1 MVMLVK
7 EIMSPNPKRCAPGT
21 TLREVAELMA
31 GGDCGEIPVCDEAG
45 RPVGVVT
52 DRDIVCRVLAKG
64 RNPLDLSAS
73 QCMTEP
79 VITASLDLSVED
91 CARLMEQYRVRRL
104 PVVDAGGTCCGIVA
118 QADLARRGPREIT
131 VEMVQTVS
139 QPGAASSP
147 GIAR

>member
-1 MVMLVK
+1 MLVK
-7 EIMSPNPKRCAPGT
+7 DIMSADPMRCAPET

-31 GGDCGEIPVCDEAG
+31 GGDCEEIPVCDAHG
-45 RPVGVVT
+45 KPIGVVT

-64 RNPLDLSAS
+64 HNPLDFPAS
-73 QCMTEP
+73 ECMTEP
-79 VITASLDLSVED
+79 VVTASLDLSVED

-104 PVVDAGGTCCGIVA
+104 PVVDAGGACCGIVA
-118 QADLARRGPREIT
+118 QADLARGGLRDIT
-131 VEMVQTVS
+131 AEVLEMVS

>member
-1 MVMLVK
+1 MFVK
-7 EIMSPNPKRCAPGT
+7 DIMSTDPVRCAPET
-21 TLREVAELMA
+21 RLREVAELMA
-31 GGDCGEIPVCDEAG
+31 GSDCGEIPICDAHG
-45 RPVGVVT
+45 TPIGVVT

-64 RNPLDLSAS
+64 LNPLDLSAS

-79 VITASLDLSVED
+79 VVTASLDLSVED

-104 PVVDAGGTCCGIVA
+104 PVVDAGGACCGIVT
-118 QADLARRGPREIT
+118 QADLARRGPRDIT
-131 VEMVQTVS
+131 AEVLETVS

>member
-1 MVMLVK
+1 MLVK
-7 EIMSPNPKRCAPGT
+7 EIMSADPVRCAPAT
-21 TLREVAELMA
+21 TLREVAEMMA

-64 RNPLDLSAS
+64 RNPLELSAS

-79 VITASLDLSVED
+79 VVTATLDLSIED

-104 PVVDAGGTCCGIVA
+104 PVVDAGGACCGMVA

-131 VEMVQTVS
+131 VEVLQTVS
-139 QPGAASSP
+139 QPGAAPSP

>member
-1 MVMLVK
+1 MTMLVK
-7 EIMSPNPKRCAPGT
+7 DIMSADPVSCAPET
-21 TLREVAELMA
+21 RLREVAEMMA
-31 GGDCGEIPVCDEAG
+31 GCDCGEIPVCDQDG

-64 RNPLDLSAS
+64 HNPLDFSAAT
-73 QCMTEP
+73 CMTEP

-104 PVVDAGGTCCGIVA
+104 PVVDARGTCCGIVA
-118 QADLARRGPREIT
+118 QADLARLGPREIT
-131 VEMVQTVS
+131 AEVVLSVS
-139 QPGAASSP
+139 QPGAAASP

>member
-1 MVMLVK
+1 MLVK
-7 EIMSPNPKRCAPGT
+7 EIMSADPVRCAPAT
-21 TLREVAELMA
+21 TLREVAEMMA

-64 RNPLDLSAS
+64 RNPLELSAS

-79 VITASLDLSVED
+79 VVTATLDLSVED

-104 PVVDAGGTCCGIVA
+104 PVVDAGGACCGIVA

-131 VEMVQTVS
+131 VEVLQTVS
-139 QPGAASSP
+139 QPGAAPSP